1 MPNERLAV
9 SSGSCAIIDQFCPT
23 LAQGLRR
30 REGYMEIIQGEA
42 ARALIADQI
51 AKHGGGIVKALA
63 KYDPAD
69 TAEKWLA
76 TIRAIEEFINVPLF
90 GLDDD
95 RLVAALRALPLDER
109 IIANPNAMRSVVGGI
124 SETFGADL
132 ARRYALTITQTAALN
147 IAFRQSGWGDFGR
160 GITLDNVDAA
170 ITYFQSRRRH
180 LVAMLYSIPGM
191 CKGTTKIASH
201 DTLNI
206 FIPQVEMSG
215 ISLIGLH
222 RQAVLADVFP
232 DFALR
237 SDGTIFHGTHDFQ
250 PLDSYFLDP
259 ERASL
264 KALAELRLDPG
275 KVDYLETVDPAK
287 IFSAAELRNGV
298 KLLAAAY
305 AEFGLLDTDF
315 STLAALVTKLSHQ
328 CRDDYFVTLDRAT
341 FETMIAHNSGF
352 GASRLKSLLVNVP
365 ADYVSNTNAFE
376 PFIDL
381 GDRLVSNVN
390 LLSRFLYD
398 YKNFRLDERR
408 RFQVHSGFI
417 FEKMVKRELE
427 AHCFDVTDIK
437 RINRKE
443 FDVVAVR
450 NDVIFNFQCKNNW
463 IDLGRLERD
472 RVAFVKFN
480 RRLISYYQR
489 ALAKEEKREGLLQSK
504 LGTRSIRHYIVSRFP
519 IITDNERII
528 AWNAFNQSA
537 VFRS

>member
-1 MPNERLAV
+1 V
-9 SSGSCAIIDQFCPT
+9 Q
-23 LAQGLRR
+23 
-30 REGYMEIIQGEA
+30 EIKEDA

-51 AKHGGGIVKALA
+51 DQHGGGIAKALA
-63 KYDPAD
+63 KYDPSD
-69 TAEKWLA
+69 TAEKWHA

-95 RLVAALRALPLDER
+95 RLVAAIRALPLDER
-109 IIANPNAMRSVVGGI
+109 IVANSNAVASVVRGI
-124 SETFGADL
+124 GETFGADL
-132 ARRYALTITQTAALN
+132 ARRYALTITQTVALN
-147 IAFRQSGWGDFGR
+147 IAFRQNGWGDFGR

-170 ITYFQSRRRH
+170 IAYFQSRRRH
-180 LVAMLYSIPGM
+180 LVAMFYSIPGM
-191 CKGTTKIASH
+191 CKGTTKIVPR

-206 FIPQVEMSG
+206 FVPQIEMSG
-215 ISLIGLH
+215 ISLTSLH

-237 SDGTIFHGTHDFQ
+237 PDGTIVHGTHDFQ

-264 KALAELRLDPG
+264 MTLAELRLDPD
-275 KVDYLETVDPAK
+275 KVDNIETVDPAK

-305 AEFGLLDTDF
+305 AEFGLMDTDF
-315 STLAALVTKLSHQ
+315 ATLAAIVTELSHQ
-328 CRDDYFVTLDRAT
+328 CRDDYFVTLDSAQ
-341 FETMIAHNSGF
+341 FETMLAANSGF
-352 GASRLKSLLVNVP
+352 GADRLKNLLVNVP

-381 GDRLVSNVN
+381 GDRFVSNVN
-390 LLSRFLYD
+390 LLSRFLYN
-398 YKNFRLDERR
+398 YKNLRLDGRR
-408 RFQVHSGFI
+408 RFQIHSGFI

-427 AHCFDVTDIK
+427 TRSFRVTDIK

-463 IDLGRLERD
+463 IDLGRLESD
-472 RVAFVKFN
+472 RAYFVKFN

-489 ALAKEEKREGLLQSK
+489 ALAKEEKREGLLLSK
-504 LGTRSIRHYIVSRFP
+504 LGLTSIRHYVISRFP
-519 IITDNERII
+519 VITDNERII
-528 AWNAFNQSA
+528 VWNAFNQSA
-537 VFRS
+537 VFTN

>member
-1 MPNERLAV
+1 V
-9 SSGSCAIIDQFCPT
+9 Q
-23 LAQGLRR
+23 
-30 REGYMEIIQGEA
+30 EIKGDA
-42 ARALIADQI
+42 ARAIIADQI
-51 AKHGGGIVKALA
+51 DQHGGGIAKALA
-63 KYDPAD
+63 KYDPSDA
-69 TAEKWLA
+69 AEKWHA

-95 RLVAALRALPLDER
+95 LLVAALRALPLDER
-109 IIANPNAMRSVVGGI
+109 IVANPNAMRSVVRGI

-147 IAFRQSGWGDFGR
+147 LAFRQNGWADFGR

-170 ITYFQSRRRH
+170 IAYFQSRRRH
-180 LVAMLYSIPGM
+180 MVAMFYSIPGM
-191 CKGTTKIASH
+191 CKGTAKIASH

-206 FIPQVEMSG
+206 FIPQIEMSG
-215 ISLIGLH
+215 ISLTGLH

-264 KALAELRLDPG
+264 TTLAELRLDPG
-275 KVDYLETVDPAK
+275 KVDTLETIEPAK
-287 IFSAAELRNGV
+287 VFSGAELRNGV
-298 KLLAAAY
+298 KLLTAAY
-305 AEFGLLDTDF
+305 AEFGLMDTDF
-315 STLAALVTKLSHQ
+315 STLAAIVTELSRQ
-328 CRDDYFVTLDRAT
+328 CRDDYFVTLDRT
-341 FETMIAHNSGF
+341 KFEMMLADNSGF
-352 GASRLKSLLVNVP
+352 GSDRLKRLLVNVP
-365 ADYVSNTNAFE
+365 ADYISNTNTFE

-390 LLSRFLYD
+390 LLSRFLYN
-398 YKNFRLDERR
+398 YKNFRLDGRR
-408 RFQVHSGFI
+408 RFQIHSGFI
-417 FEKMVKRELE
+417 FEKMVKRELG
-427 AHCFDVTDIK
+427 AHGFKVTDIK

-463 IDLGRLERD
+463 IDLGGLESD
-472 RVAFVKFN
+472 RVSFVKFN

-489 ALAKEEKREGLLQSK
+489 ALAKEEKREGLLLSK
-504 LGTRSIRHYIVSRFP
+504 LGLTSIRHYVISRFP
-519 IITDNERII
+519 VITDNERII
-528 AWNAFNQSA
+528 VWNAFNRSV